1 MIDDPAALRAMTAF
15 VYFMKGA
22 MLIYNGEEKGDAHH
36 VTLFDKDPVDWTSGP
51 DLTALMQRMHEIKQ
65 LPIMAEGGYEAK
77 QVRAG
82 VLEAVHSLGEEQ
94 LLGIFNA
101 TGKKQAIATKLPE
114 GIYQNLYDGSEV
126 QVYSGIMRVG
136 EITIIHK

>member
-1 MIDDPAALRAMTAF
+1 MQLSLPEVAADQSR
-15 VYFMKGA
+15 
-22 MLIYNGEEKGDAHH
+22 
-36 VTLFDKDPVDWTSGP
+36 WR
-51 DLTALMQRMHEIKQ
+51 ALMREHAQLEPLYHASQAYEALLERRMHEIKQ